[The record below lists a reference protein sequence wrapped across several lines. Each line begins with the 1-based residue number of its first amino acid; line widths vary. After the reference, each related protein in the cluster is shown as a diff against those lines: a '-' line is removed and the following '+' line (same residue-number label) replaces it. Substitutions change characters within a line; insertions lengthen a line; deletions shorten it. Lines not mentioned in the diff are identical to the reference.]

1 MMLTLARRYVP
12 LLVLASLIGHDQPL
26 SAEDQG
32 QTLWVEA
39 ERPSRSDM
47 IRHPQWYD
55 RVKSEELSSGDW
67 LSHFSDD
74 RPGTAEYDL
83 DIPQA
88 GRYAFWLRA
97 NPVQAALDYRLD
109 EGDWQPVDFCQ
120 ADQQV
125 YLADDEKPDLRFVA
139 WTRLD
144 DLELSAGRHVLS
156 FRTRSNLHHHGA
168 IDAFVLTTEA
178 FVPRGLDRPGASNLT
193 VFGGAGTWPFR
204 PEPDTFREDAL
215 LDLRSLNE
223 EIAGQNG
230 FVRRTDDGN
239 GFLLG
244 DGSPVRFWA
253 VTTYVQRQGEL
264 EALKHHARF
273 LAKRGVNMVR
283 YHGHLEPKPEEH
295 PEASLTD
302 PDPEALDQAWK
313 LVAGMKDSGIY
324 TTLSPY
330 WAANFKQVPARFG
343 IEGWPEDQ
351 SPQGLLFFN
360 PTLQQSYK
368 SWLRKLLATPN
379 PYTGI
384 PLAEDPA
391 LAVIQLQN
399 EDSMLFWT
407 MQNVKGRQ
415 LELLGK
421 QFGNWL
427 VNKYGLLDS
436 AIRAWDGDRMR
447 DDDFDRGIV
456 GIHIVWEWTQSRSG
470 GRKARLDDQL
480 QFFGE
485 TMYAFNQEIARYL
498 RDELGCRQLI
508 NAGNWKTADPIRLE
522 DVERWSYT
530 ANDII
535 AVNRYY
541 SPVHLGP
548 DRGWRINAGDRF
560 ANRSALL
567 DPRSLPTNI
576 KQVAGFPTM
585 LTETKWVPPLTYQ
598 AEAPVLASVYS
609 ALTGIDGFIWFST
622 GETEWSLVD
631 RAEWNAASRKKWEIA
646 TPMVLGQFPAAAL
659 IYRLGYVTE
668 GEPVII
674 EHRTLDELWQREP
687 PIIAEDPSYDPNRDL
702 GDSARRVEQTG
713 PDAVDPL
720 AFLAGPVV
728 VSYNSDPSR
737 SEVADLDALIHRDL
751 QRVGSVTGEVVVNF
765 GQGLCGLNAPKAQGV
780 VGFLDRVGTF
790 TFRDV
795 TISSQNSYGAVL
807 AVSLDDQPLATSRS
821 ILVQLGTE
829 ALPTGW
835 TTHPTTLSIDD
846 GQREIDGFEI
856 VETGRMPWAI
866 ARTKGSIRVQN
877 PQLTSA
883 VVLDPNGVPVRSLDV
898 TTSDGSLNVDLPAEA
913 LYVVLQTD

>member
-1 MMLTLARRYVP
+1 MATLAKRYVP
-12 LLVLASLIGHDQPL
+12 VLLLSTLIGHGQPL
-26 SAEDQG
+26 SASDQG

-39 ERPSRSDM
+39 ERPSRSTM

-55 RVKSEELSSGDW
+55 RVKADRLSGGDW

-83 DIPQA
+83 DVPEA

-97 NPVQAALDYRLD
+97 NPVQTSLDYRVD
-109 EGDWQPVDFCQ
+109 EGDWHAVDFAQ
-120 ADQQV
+120 AGQQV
-125 YLADDEKPDLRFVA
+125 NVAADEKPDLRFVA
-139 WTRLD
+139 WVRLD
-144 DLELSAGRHVLS
+144 DLELEAGRHALT
-156 FRTRSNLHHHGA
+156 FRAGGDLHHHGA
-168 IDAFVLTTEA
+168 IDAFVLTTTA
-178 FVPRGLDRPGASNLT
+178 FVPRGLDRPGASGVT

-204 PEPDTFREDAL
+204 PERDTFREDAL

-223 EIAGQNG
+223 EVAGQDG
-230 FVRRTDDGN
+230 FVRRTEDGN
-239 GFLLG
+239 GFVLG
-244 DGSPVRFWA
+244 DGSPARFWA
-253 VTTYVQRQGEL
+253 VTTYVQRQGDL
-264 EALKHHARF
+264 DTVKQHARF

-283 YHGHLEPKPEEH
+283 YHGHLEPKPEDQ
-295 PEASLTD
+295 PEARLSD
-302 PDPEALDQAWK
+302 PDPEGLDQAWK
-313 LVAGMKDSGIY
+313 LVAGMKDAGIY

-330 WAANFKQVPARFG
+330 WAANFKEVPARFG

-360 PTLQQSYK
+360 ETLQDAYK
-368 SWLRKLLATPN
+368 TWLRKLLTTPN

-391 LAVIQLQN
+391 LAIIQLQN

-415 LELLGK
+415 LEVLGK
-421 QFGNWL
+421 RFGSWL
-427 VNKYGLLDS
+427 VKKYGSLD
-436 AIRAWDGDRMR
+436 AVLRAWKNDRMPE
-447 DDDFDRGIV
+447 DDFARGVV
-456 GIHIVWEWTQSRSG
+456 GIHIVWEWTQSRGG
-470 GRKARLDDQL
+470 GRKTRLDDQL

-485 TMYAFNQEIARYL
+485 TMYGFNQEMGRYL
-498 RDELGCRQLI
+498 REDLGCRQLI

-530 ANDII
+530 ANDVI

-548 DRGWRINAGDRF
+548 DRGWRINAGDRY
-560 ANRSALL
+560 ANTSALL

-585 LTETKWVPPLTYQ
+585 LTETRWVPPLSTQ
-598 AEAPVLASVYS
+598 AEAPFLASVYS
-609 ALTGIDGFIWFST
+609 ALTGIDGFVWFST
-622 GETEWSLVD
+622 SEREWSIED

-668 GEPVII
+668 GEPVVV
-674 EHRTLDELWQREP
+674 EHRGLDELWGREP

-702 GDSARRVEQTG
+702 GDSARRVEQAG
-713 PDAVDPL
+713 SGAVDPL

-728 VSYNSDPSR
+728 VSYDPDPSR
-737 SEVADLDALIHRDL
+737 SDVADLDRLIVRDR
-751 QRVGSVTGEVVVNF
+751 QRVGSVTGEVVLNY
-765 GQGLCGLNAPKAQGV
+765 GRGLCGLNAPRAQGV

-790 TFRDV
+790 ALRDV
-795 TISSQNSYGAVL
+795 TISSKNPYGAVL
-807 AVSLDDQPLATSRS
+807 AVSLDGEPLASSRS
-821 ILVQLGTE
+821 ILVQVGTE

-835 TTHPTTLSIDD
+835 TTRATTFPTD
-846 GQREIDGFEI
+846 GGRREVEGFEI
-856 VETGRMPWAI
+856 LDTGRMPWAI
-866 ARTKGSIRVQN
+866 ARAETTIRVQN
-877 PQLTSA
+877 PGLTSA
-883 VVLDPNGVPVRSLDV
+883 VVLDSNGVPVRSIDATRQEGALQV
-898 TTSDGSLNVDLPAEA
+898 ELPPDA
-913 LYVVLQTD
+913 LYVVLRAD